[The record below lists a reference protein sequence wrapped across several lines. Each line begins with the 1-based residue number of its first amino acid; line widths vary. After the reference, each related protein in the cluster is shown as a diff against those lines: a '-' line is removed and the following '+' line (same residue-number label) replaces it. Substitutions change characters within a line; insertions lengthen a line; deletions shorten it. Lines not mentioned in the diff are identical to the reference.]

1 MARADAASLITL
13 ADRIAREG
21 PCAQALDIQALSARR
36 IALVNAH
43 RVPTALAE
51 SLSSGVNLLIEQ
63 TPPCLPDVPVAQPPP
78 PPPPTTTVVVPS
90 GEENQQ
96 GQHDNGK
103 HHRKHHDEGGD

>member
-21 PCAQALDIQALSARR
+21 PCAQARDIEALSARR

-43 RVPTALAE
+43 RVPAALAE

-78 PPPPTTTVVVPS
+78 PPTTTVVPS

>member
-21 PCAQALDIQALSARR
+21 PCAQAQDIQALSARR

-43 RVPTALAE
+43 RVPAALAE
-51 SLSSGVNLLIEQ
+51 SLSSGVNLLVEQ

-78 PPPPTTTVVVPS
+78 PTTTVVVPDE
-90 GEENQQ
+90 G
-96 GQHDNGK
+96 GK
-103 HHRKHHDEGGD
+103 HKHKHRHDHGNNNQGDEGGD

>member
-21 PCAQALDIQALSARR
+21 PCAQAQDIQALSARR
-36 IALVNAH
+36 LALVNAH
-43 RVPTALAE
+43 RVPAALAE

-78 PPPPTTTVVVPS
+78 PPTTTVVPS